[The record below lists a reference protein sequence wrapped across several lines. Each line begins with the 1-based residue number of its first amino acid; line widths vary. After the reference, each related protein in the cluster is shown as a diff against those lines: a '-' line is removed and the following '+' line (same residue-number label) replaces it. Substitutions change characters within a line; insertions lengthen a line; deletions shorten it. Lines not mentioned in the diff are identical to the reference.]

1 MLLEDDELLLR
12 LLPPSMS
19 GLVLVRE
26 FAELFFKVCTAGIF
40 TEYVK
45 RLIVERLLEV
55 DAGEEGV
62 GGSTSPLLSSFTTK
76 TSKSV
81 QRP

>member
-12 LLPPSMS
+12 LLPSMS

-26 FAELFFKVCTAGIF
+26 FAELFFSVCTAGIF

-55 DAGEEGV
+55 EAGEEGV
-62 GGSTSPLLSSFTTK
+62 GGSTGPLLSSFTTK